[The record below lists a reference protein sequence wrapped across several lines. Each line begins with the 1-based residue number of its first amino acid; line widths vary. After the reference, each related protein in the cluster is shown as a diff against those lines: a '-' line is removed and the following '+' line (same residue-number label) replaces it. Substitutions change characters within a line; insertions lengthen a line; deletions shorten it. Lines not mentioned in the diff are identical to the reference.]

1 MADVSVSSVAIRAL
15 VAKMATATDASV
27 RAARDSIIGSALQLR
42 EAIGGSW
49 VLAIW
54 DPQGPERKLQQK
66 NLSEAIDKVKAAK
79 DTESIKKALI
89 YLQATIDI
97 TRTFYSNN
105 DSFSRAFDV
114 FIKDVKNAPSLLV
127 EKVVAPIVKGAAEIG
142 GKTLWAVIKGLWP
155 ILLLVLG
162 VVIIY
167 SVGVRRLAK

>member
-1 MADVSVSSVAIRAL
+1 MASASVNAGAIRAL

-27 RAARDSIIGSALQLR
+27 RAARDSIMGSALQVR

-49 VLAIW
+49 VLALW
-54 DPQGPERKLQQK
+54 DPQGPERKAQQK
-66 NLSEAIDKVKAAK
+66 NLTEAIDKVKAAK

-89 YLQATIDI
+89 YLQSTIEVS
-97 TRTFYSNN
+97 RTFYSNN

-114 FIKDVKNAPSLLV
+114 FIADVKNAPALLV
-127 EKVVAPIVKGAAEIG
+127 EKVIAPIVKGAAEVG

-155 ILLLVLG
+155 ILLLVLA

-167 SVGVRRLAK
+167 GVGVRRLAK